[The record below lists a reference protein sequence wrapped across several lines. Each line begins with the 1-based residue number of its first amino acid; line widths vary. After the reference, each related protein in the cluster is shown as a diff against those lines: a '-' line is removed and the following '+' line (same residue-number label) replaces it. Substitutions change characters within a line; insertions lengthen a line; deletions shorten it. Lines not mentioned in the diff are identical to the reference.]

1 MAVLLQR
8 QKESGLSVKSF
19 CSNEGIAPS
28 SFYYWKKKLRNDAT
42 SGRFIP
48 LLVRAPGSALYPAS
62 GQRPAPGMD
71 NTPLS
76 QVARRRPTA
85 VGYDLAEVAQN
96 TEAAA
101 LSAVGD
107 ASMGLS
113 DINLRVF
120 ARASA

>member
-1 MAVLLQR
+1 
-8 QKESGLSVKSF
+8 
-19 CSNEGIAPS
+19 
-28 SFYYWKKKLRNDAT
+28 
-42 SGRFIP
+42 
-48 LLVRAPGSALYPAS
+48 
-62 GQRPAPGMD
+62 MD
-71 NTPLS
+71 NNTPLS

-85 VGYDLAEVAQN
+85 VGYDLAAVAQN

>member
-1 MAVLLQR
+1 MLR
-8 QKESGLSVKSF
+8 SVSTRYR
-19 CSNEGIAPS
+19 C
-28 SFYYWKKKLRNDAT
+28 R
-42 SGRFIP
+42 R
-48 LLVRAPGSALYPAS
+48 VR
-62 GQRPAPGMD
+62 GMD

-85 VGYDLAEVAQN
+85 VGYDLAAVAQN

>member
-1 MAVLLQR
+1 
-8 QKESGLSVKSF
+8 
-19 CSNEGIAPS
+19 
-28 SFYYWKKKLRNDAT
+28 
-42 SGRFIP
+42 
-48 LLVRAPGSALYPAS
+48 
-62 GQRPAPGMD
+62 MD

-76 QVARRRPTA
+76 QVARRRATA
-85 VGYDLAEVAQN
+85 VGYDLAAVAQN

-107 ASMGLS
+107 ASMGLR